1 MDPRGGDDLAW
12 TVRSHLVNGL
22 HPPSDWVDDLAAR
35 FTARA
40 ILHAEWT
47 HTAHLVVGAW
57 HVHRYGPD
65 EALARMRVGIRA
77 LNDAHGTPNSP
88 TRGYHETV
96 TRAYVVLLAEMLG
109 RCPLTMPLAD
119 RVARVLASPIADKE
133 ALLAFY
139 SRERLM
145 SSTARAEWVEPDLA
159 PLSRSLD

>member
-1 MDPRGGDDLAW
+1 VDGLA
-12 TVRSHLVNGL
+12 T
-22 HPPSDWVDDLAAR
+22 R
-35 FTARA
+35 FVARA
-40 ILHAEWT
+40 IPHAEWT

-96 TRAYVVLLAEMLG
+96 TRAYVVLLAELLG
-109 RCPLTMPLAD
+109 RCPVAMPLAE
-119 RVARVLASPIADKE
+119 RVARVLASPVAAKD

-145 SSTARAEWVEPDLA
+145 SSTARAEWVEPDVA
-159 PLSRSLD
+159 PLRAPLG